1 MQAGCVV
8 AQKALDQLPGWAAAS
23 MSSTHMR
30 RTEAASVNL
39 GDTLRDHG
47 VGHPSQPTKLA
58 SVSDQ
63 KTTTEVRIRRTT
75 QSRGLNEAAAS
86 MTSKRHSRGFTPT
99 PPPPNP
105 PTHRIPHTQSLAHC
119 TTSVAEEGRQMSLTL
134 LPPPNRR
141 STLPALGASRQ
152 PMLSSSTHPLVL
164 SRHATPPTTIP
175 WHNHGGGPRQRLQ
188 SPAETAAVAAAVRP
202 PDAGA
207 TCGGGG

>member
-1 MQAGCVV
+1 MG
-8 AQKALDQLPGWAAAS
+8 GRRAAAGRVW
-23 MSSTHMR
+23 R
-30 RTEAASVNL
+30 RGANL
-39 GDTLRDHG
+39 GDTLRDDG
-47 VGHPSQPTKLA
+47 VGHPSQPTKHA
-58 SVSDQ
+58 RVSDQ

-86 MTSKRHSRGFTPT
+86 MTSKRHSRGFTPP

-105 PTHRIPHTQSLAHC
+105 PTHRIPHTHSLAHC

-134 LPPPNRR
+134 LPSPNRR
-141 STLPALGASRQ
+141 STLPALRASRQ
-152 PMLSSSTHPLVL
+152 PMLFSSTHPLVL

-207 TCGGGG
+207 TCGGGE